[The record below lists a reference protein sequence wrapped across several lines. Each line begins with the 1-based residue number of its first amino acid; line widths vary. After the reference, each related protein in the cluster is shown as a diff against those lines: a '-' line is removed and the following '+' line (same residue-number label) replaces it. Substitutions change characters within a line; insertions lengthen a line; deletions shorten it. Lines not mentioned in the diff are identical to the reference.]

1 MASVEVGSVIRR
13 CFHCMFLG
21 ETESGDPNTRLMSP
35 KDPEVGCVPNTASGV
50 ASSFPHNRRAINFR
64 FDGSD
69 TGYEPK
75 LLPLRYS
82 AEWSQAGGRTH
93 GAAEL
98 PPGGR
103 AQGAAELPPGGRA
116 QGAAELHW
124 PSASMECASAT
135 GSRAWLGLR
144 GVSGS
149 LLVTRSY
156 AGGRGALPSC
166 FRVRAAAAQPTHG
179 AGGFAAAAAAQSTPG
194 AGGCVAAMRAAF
206 GRAGAGR

>member
-1 MASVEVGSVIRR
+1 M
-13 CFHCMFLG
+13 
-21 ETESGDPNTRLMSP
+21 
-35 KDPEVGCVPNTASGV
+35 PNTASGV
-50 ASSFPHNRRAINFR
+50 ASSFPHNRRAIIVR

-82 AEWSQAGGRTH
+82 AEWSQAGERTH

-98 PPGGR
+98 RPGGR

-124 PSASMECASAT
+124 PSASIECASAA

-166 FRVRAAAAQPTHG
+166 FRVRAAAAEPTTVRGVLRQQWRH
-179 AGGFAAAAAAQSTPG
+179 SLPTVR
-194 AGGCVAAMRAAF
+194 VAVWQRCELPLG
-206 GRAGAGR
+206 GRAPGGDVVRLL